1 MWPAHDKSGSPLMAR
16 MALGL
21 AGVAL
26 LSGCASNSSTGM
38 SPVVEEVAVSV
49 TGTGGQLVRIASD
62 NVAAAGYDADT
73 RTMFVEFEEGS
84 LYSYSPVAASVWESF
99 LGAQPHP
106 WSQVGY
112 PVLVEGGVPYRK
124 LR

>member
-1 MWPAHDKSGSPLMAR
+1 MWPAHDKSGSSPMAR

-21 AGVAL
+21 AGLAL

-38 SPVVEEVAVSV
+38 SPAVEEVGVSV
-49 TGTGGQLVRIASD
+49 TGTGGQLLRIASD

-84 LYSYSPVAASVWESF
+84 LYSYSPVAGSVWESF
-99 LGAQPHP
+99 LAAQPHP
-106 WSQVGY
+106 WSEVGY